1 MILDFHT
8 HLLDVGHWPAE
19 WWDHVARGW
28 AAAEPGREPAQIRD
42 KIEAGLIDPD
52 GSRMIAD
59 MDAAGV
65 DAAVVLPIDW
75 GPDFHS
81 AKNYD
86 VVVDHAIE
94 CQHRYPGRLIAFGGI
109 DPRRPGAP
117 EKVDA
122 WLRSGQVH
130 GLKLYPNCGWMPAAP
145 EAMAVYEVC
154 QAHDAPILFHTGH
167 PLPLLDES
175 WSRLANFMPVVEA
188 FPKLKAVLGHA
199 GAPCEFENALNVAV
213 RSEAATLELSVCLW
227 DDHNEEAEL
236 ALAKRV
242 AKAID
247 VIGAERILFGTDHVS
262 GKRVRGPGFLTT
274 LVEKFQ
280 RMPEMARAS
289 GVTISDDAMERIMGL
304 NGVSQLSRYKWRA
317 LKDGAVQG

>member
-8 HLLDVGHWPAE
+8 HLLDKGHWPNE
-19 WWDHVARGW
+19 WWDYVANQW
-28 AAAEPGREPAQIRD
+28 ASAEPGRTPDQIRG

-81 AKNYD
+81 EKSVD
-86 VVVDHAIE
+86 EVVAHAIA
-94 CQHRYPGRLIAFGGI
+94 CQERYPGRLIAFGGI

-122 WLRSGQVH
+122 WLGSRQVN
-130 GLKLYPNCGWMPAAP
+130 GLKLYPNCGWMPDSP

-154 QAHDAPILFHTGH
+154 LAHDAPILFHTGH

-175 WSRLANFMPVVEA
+175 WSRLDYFLPVVKA

-199 GAPCEFENALNVAV
+199 GAPCEFENALRVAEN
-213 RSEAATLELSVCLW
+213 SEAATLELSVCLW
-227 DDHNEEAEL
+227 DDHNHEAEI

-242 AKAID
+242 AKAIQ

-262 GKRVRGPGFLTT
+262 GKRVRGPGFLKT
-274 LVEKFQ
+274 LVDKFH
-280 RMPEMARAS
+280 RMPDMARAGGTS
-289 GVTISDDAMERIMGL
+289 ISPNDMEKVMGL
-304 NGVSQLSRYKWRA
+304 NGLDQLPHFKWPAVA
-317 LKDGAVQG
+317 L